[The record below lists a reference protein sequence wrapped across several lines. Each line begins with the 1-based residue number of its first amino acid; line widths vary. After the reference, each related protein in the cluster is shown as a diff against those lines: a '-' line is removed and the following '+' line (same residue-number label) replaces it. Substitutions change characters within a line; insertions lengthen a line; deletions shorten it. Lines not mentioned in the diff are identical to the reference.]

1 MFRYAMIALVGV
13 LSAVTTAKA
22 VVTLDEAR
30 RSPPRYERP
39 IAAVARIARAED
51 GHYWATGEVGG
62 QTVRFL
68 VDTGATAVSLTP
80 ADARKLGFDPRA
92 LTYDYEVITAQGR
105 ARAAS
110 VRLDKLSVDGATVA
124 DVDALVIEKGLETSL
139 LGMSYLGRLS
149 RFEASP
155 TALVLQP

>member
-1 MFRYAMIALVGV
+1 MFRYAIFALVGL

-30 RSPPRYERP
+30 RAQPRYERP
-39 IAAVARIARAED
+39 IAAVARIARADD

-62 QTVRFL
+62 EAVRFL

-80 ADARKLGFDPRA
+80 ADARRFGIDTRG

-105 ARAAS
+105 ARAAA
-110 VRLDKLSVDGATVA
+110 VRLDALSVDGATVHN
-124 DVDALVIEKGLETSL
+124 VEALVIEKGLETSL
-139 LGMSYLGRLS
+139 LGMTYLGRLS
-149 RFEASP
+149 RFEATQSSLILRP
-155 TALVLQP
+155 

>member
-1 MFRYAMIALVGV
+1 MFRYAIFALVGL

-30 RSPPRYERP
+30 RAQPRYERP
-39 IAAVARIARAED
+39 IAAVARIARADD
-51 GHYWATGEVGG
+51 GHYWATGEVDGEA
-62 QTVRFL
+62 VRFL

-80 ADARKLGFDPRA
+80 ADARRFGIDTRG

-105 ARAAS
+105 ARAAA
-110 VRLDKLSVDGATVA
+110 VRLEALSVDGATVR
-124 DVDALVIEKGLETSL
+124 DVDALVIEQGLETSL

-149 RFEASP
+149 GFEATP
-155 TALVLQP
+155 TALVLRP

>member
-1 MFRYAMIALVGV
+1 MFRYAIFALVAL

-30 RSPPRYERP
+30 RAQPRHERP
-39 IAAVARIARAED
+39 IAAVARIARADD
-51 GHYWATGEVGG
+51 GHYWATGEVEGE
-62 QTVRFL
+62 QVRFL

-80 ADARKLGFDPRA
+80 ADARRFGIDPRA

-105 ARAAS
+105 ARAAA
-110 VRLDKLSVDGATVA
+110 VRLAALSVDGATIR

-149 RFEASP
+149 RFEATP
-155 TALVLQP
+155 TALVLRP

>member
-1 MFRYAMIALVGV
+1 MFRYAVFALVGV

-22 VVTLDEAR
+22 VVALDEAR
-30 RSPPRYERP
+30 HAQPRYERP
-39 IAAVARIARAED
+39 IAAVARIARADD

-62 QTVRFL
+62 QSVRFL

-80 ADARKLGFDPRA
+80 ADARTLGIDPRA

-105 ARAAS
+105 ARAAA
-110 VRLDKLSVDGATVA
+110 VRLDELSVDGASIA

-149 RFEASP
+149 RFEATPS
-155 TALVLQP
+155 ALVLRP

>member
-1 MFRYAMIALVGV
+1 MFRYVIFALVGV

-22 VVTLDEAR
+22 VVTLDEQR
-30 RSPPRYERP
+30 RAPPRFERP
-39 IAAVARIARAED
+39 IAATARIARADD
-51 GHYWATGEVGG
+51 GHYWATGEVDGEA
-62 QTVRFL
+62 VRFL

-80 ADARKLGFDPRA
+80 ADARRFGIDTRG

-105 ARAAS
+105 ARAAA
-110 VRLDKLSVDGATVA
+110 VRLATLSVDGATMN

-149 RFEASP
+149 RFEATP
-155 TALVLQP
+155 TALVLRP